1 MQNVNRMSAAKRR
14 EAGNYIVNHLSEM
27 DAREILNYPPTYK
40 VVVATLPHNEVL
52 NNEFWGEVGHR
63 EEIVLTETVDN
74 DGRVNGWMV
83 Y

>member
-1 MQNVNRMSAAKRR
+1 MSITKRK
-14 EAGNYIVNHLSEM
+14 EAGAYLANHLSEI
-27 DAREILNYPPTYK
+27 DAREILNFPPTYK

-52 NNEFWGEVGHR
+52 NAEFWGAVGHY